1 MIISQKVN
9 IEFADALVPGS
20 TRASADTMMMNTN
33 SLYTVSALQGQWWLM
48 WLCKDKQVL
57 VITMY
62 QPKGMGYSSLPVHL
76 VVYRYLHQH
85 SNISQLLKVNYK
97 LPIACSEVLMLSFYP
112 FWNSCHLL
120 LWMKMVFFLLTFRPS
135 AKNMSLQKK
144 ILKWAL
150 SDGAEWHHCLGM
162 SDFSVLH

>member
-97 LPIACSEVLMLSFYP
+97 LPMACSEVLMLSFYP

-120 LWMKMVFFLLTFRPS
+120 LWMKSFFLLTFRPS
-135 AKNMSLQKK
+135 AKKCHYNKN
-144 ILKWAL
+144 LKRGPFWWCRKT
-150 SDGAEWHHCLGM
+150 WHHGLGM